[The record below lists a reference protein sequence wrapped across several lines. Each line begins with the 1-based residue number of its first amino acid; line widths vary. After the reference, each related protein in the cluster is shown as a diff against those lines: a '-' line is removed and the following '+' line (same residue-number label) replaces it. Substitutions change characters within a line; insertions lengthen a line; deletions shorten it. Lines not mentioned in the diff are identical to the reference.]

1 MKTEIIAF
9 SEKGYKLGLKLAEKY
24 NCNVACCSKKAAENL
39 KLEFKNHNEWVK
51 ENFNSCDS
59 LIFIG
64 ALGIAVRAIAGYI
77 KSKLSDPAVIVI
89 DELGKFTIPL
99 LSGHVGGA
107 NKIAA
112 EIADYIGSV
121 PVITTATDINHVFSV
136 DSWAVSQNLKIKKS
150 YMIKEVSSKVLNGE
164 KIIIKSDIPVEG
176 KTPQNVEVKD
186 FDYEGF
192 FDVIIT
198 ADSKEN
204 SRALILLRDEQT
216 EKVSF

>member
-9 SEKGYKLGLKLAEKY
+9 SEKGYKLGLKLSEKY
-24 NCNVACCSKKAAENL
+24 NCNVACCSQKAAQSLN
-39 KLEFKNHNEWVK
+39 LEFKNHDEWVK
-51 ENFNSCDS
+51 ENFNSCDA
-59 LIFIG
+59 LVFIG
-64 ALGIAVRAIAGYI
+64 AVGIAVRAIAKYI

-112 EIADYIGSV
+112 EIAEYISST

-150 YMIKEVSSKVLNGE
+150 FMIKEVSSKVLHGE
-164 KIIIKSDIPVEG
+164 KIIIKSDIPIKG
-176 KTPQNVEVKD
+176 SCPDMVEVKYD
-186 FDYEGF
+186 TYDGN

-198 ADSKEN
+198 ANQTEN
-204 SRALILLRDEQT
+204 SKALILLRDEQT